1 MVYTLI
7 SAISGKLEDKSVDYA
22 DVSIGGITLRAS
34 IPTTT
39 YEGLGK
45 IGSHVRLLT
54 SLHIRQDQISLYGFS
69 TEEDRIAFDTLINNI
84 NGVGPRVALAILST
98 FTAGELSAVVNS
110 GDSQTLTRVPGVGK
124 RTASRIVLELKGKMD
139 QVSEAVSPN
148 KEAHDVF
155 AALTALG
162 YSVHEA
168 QQAMANV
175 PVDSDISAEDWIR
188 IALQYITSR

>member
-1 MVYTLI
+1 M
-7 SAISGKLEDKSVDYA
+7 
-22 DVSIGGITLRAS
+22 
-34 IPTTT
+34 
-39 YEGLGK
+39 
-45 IGSHVRLLT
+45 
-54 SLHIRQDQISLYGFS
+54 
-69 TEEDRIAFDTLINNI
+69 
-84 NGVGPRVALAILST
+84 GPRVALAILST

-124 RTASRIVLELKGKMD
+124 RPASRIVLELKGKMD